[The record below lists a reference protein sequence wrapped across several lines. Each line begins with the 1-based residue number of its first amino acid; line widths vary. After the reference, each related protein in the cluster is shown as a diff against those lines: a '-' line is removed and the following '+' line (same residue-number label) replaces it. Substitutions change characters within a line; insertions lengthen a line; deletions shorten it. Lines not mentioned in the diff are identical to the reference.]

1 MGMNRD
7 WIGKTYKPIELA
19 ATAEAMKKYALSYN
33 DDNPAF
39 LDDQR
44 PGGIVAPPMFGVV
57 YGGMTVAAPMFDS
70 ELKMNLAMMVHGEQ
84 EMKWFDVVKP
94 GDKIKSTA
102 KIQDILDKGSGELC
116 QVQVECVNQNGKKVL
131 ESVYGFFVRGGG
143 SGKKSEAKA
152 EEPARG
158 PEAFAAGMKVL
169 EDQSYRYA
177 DASGDRN
184 PIHVNPEFA
193 VKVGLPGIILQGL
206 CTMAFCQKAVLD
218 HCANRDPARLRQLFV
233 RFSKPV
239 LPKDQLSTKGW
250 VVEKLPGKVRYGFET
265 LRPDGTVVIKNGL
278 AEVAG

>member
-7 WIGKTYKPIELA
+7 CIGKTYKPMEIA
-19 ATAEAMKKYALSYN
+19 VTAEATKKYALAYN
-33 DDNPAF
+33 DDNPHF
-39 LDDQR
+39 LEERR

-57 YGGMTVAAPMFDS
+57 YGGLSVAAPLFDA
-70 ELKMNLAMMVHGEQ
+70 ELKMNVAMMVHGEQ
-84 EMKWFDVVKP
+84 EMKWFELVRP
-94 GDKIKSTA
+94 GDTIRSVA

-116 QVQVECVNQNGKKVL
+116 QVLVECTNQHGKKVL
-131 ESVYGFFVRGGG
+131 DSVYGFFVRGGG
-143 SGKKSEAKA
+143 SGKKSEGKA
-152 EEPARG
+152 EEPRG
-158 PEAFAAGMKVL
+158 QEAFRAQMPVT
-169 EDQSYRYA
+169 EDQTYRYA

-218 HCANRDPARLRQLFV
+218 HCANRDPARLKQLFV

-239 LPKDQLSTKGW
+239 LPKDQLSTQGW
-250 VVEKLPGKVRYGFET
+250 LIEGKAGRSRFGFET
-265 LRPDGTVVIKNGL
+265 TRPDGTAVIKNGL